1 MGEMEREVALEEL
14 PGKDPPS
21 LPEVGGRESE
31 RVSLPVSPSKSNPEG
46 PASPPVGVAGAGVEH
61 DPIRI
66 AAFSSSL
73 FFKQAALGFRC
84 RPFT

>member
-1 MGEMEREVALEEL
+1 MGEIEREWALEEL
-14 PGKDPPS
+14 PGKDPPP
-21 LPEVGGRESE
+21 LPEEGGRASE
-31 RVSLPVSPSKSNPEG
+31 RASPAPVSPSKSNPEG

-73 FFKQAALGFRC
+73 FFKQAALGFR
-84 RPFT
+84 